1 MIFCNHLA
9 IKNFSNKNRIL
20 MELYIRMANTH
31 AIKVA
36 LLYSLFA
43 IVAIFINILAQDISN
58 HLYTGLFSTFVSII
72 VGTAAGLVVKYILDK
87 KYIFKYKA
95 ENVKQDGKVFI
106 LYTAMGIVTTV
117 IFWGFEFGFDAI
129 FHTKQMRY
137 VGGIIGLIIGY
148 VCKYYLDKRFVFR
161 TV

>member
-1 MIFCNHLA
+1 MSNS
-9 IKNFSNKNRIL
+9 IKIAV
-20 MELYIRMANTH
+20 LYT
-31 AIKVA
+31 
-36 LLYSLFA
+36 LFA
-43 IVAIFINILAQDISN
+43 IIAISVNILVQDIMTY
-58 HLYTGLFSTFVSII
+58 LYTGLFYTFISILM
-72 VGTAAGLVVKYILDK
+72 GTAAGLVVKYVLDK
-87 KYIFKYKA
+87 KYIFKYKP

-137 VGGIIGLIIGY
+137 VGGVIGLIIGY